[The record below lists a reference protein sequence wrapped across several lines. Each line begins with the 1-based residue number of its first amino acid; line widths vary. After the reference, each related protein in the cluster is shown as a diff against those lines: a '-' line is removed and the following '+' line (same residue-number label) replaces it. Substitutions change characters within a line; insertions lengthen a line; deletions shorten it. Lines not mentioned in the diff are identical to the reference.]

1 MSDGADHAIV
11 GEVSD
16 DDDANVLARLA
27 ALDAEVKA
35 DAEKKRADN
44 SRKAE
49 IIAELR
55 RREASKQAALAPPP
69 ETKPVA
75 PAKPAAPTPQAKA
88 KAKPEPAP
96 APAPQPKP
104 KAKPAPPPEDDDV
117 DAGDALETAMTVARG
132 AKVARQA
139 KAELT
144 KPREKHEKSWIASG
158 LASTFFG
165 PVGWLYAGSFRES
178 FPAAFFYLVAAAIA
192 TKLPFFL
199 IMPVLMVVMP
209 ISGIAG
215 VVYALQYNRKGK
227 RQRLFGK
234 SPEEE
239 PAKQLPAGKRR

>member
-1 MSDGADHAIV
+1 MSCARDHAIV
-11 GEVSD
+11 GEVSA
-16 DDDANVLARLA
+16 DDDADVLARLA

-35 DAEKKRADN
+35 DAEKKRAETT
-44 SRKAE
+44 RKAE

-55 RREASKQAALAPPP
+55 RREAAKKAAAAPKEEP
-69 ETKPVA
+69 KPVA
-75 PAKPAAPTPQAKA
+75 
-88 KAKPEPAP
+88 AP
-96 APAPQPKP
+96 APAPVAAKPKP
-104 KAKPAPPPEDDDV
+104 KPEKPKRLPAPEPDDV
-117 DAGDALETAMTVARG
+117 DVGDALETAMTVARG
-132 AKVARQA
+132 AKAAQKA

-178 FPAAFFYLVAAAIA
+178 IPAAFFYLVAAAIA

-234 SPEEE
+234 APEE
-239 PAKQLPAGKRR
+239 PAKQLSAGKRR